1 MLNKSILMGRLT
13 ADPELRMT
21 QSGKPVATFTLAVE
35 RDFKD
40 ADGTRKTDFINCVA
54 WNGTA
59 DFAKKYFSKGNMAAV
74 SGRIQTRSW
83 EAADGKKGFATEIIV
98 ENMYFGESKKTE
110 APAEPATKA
119 PDAYFAPIEV
129 TDDDEIPF

>member
-35 RDFKD
+35 RDFKG
-40 ADGTRKTDFINCVA
+40 ANGTREADFINCVA
-54 WNGTA
+54 WNNTA
-59 DFAKKYFSKGNMAAV
+59 EFVNKYFTKGNMAVV
-74 SGRIQTRSW
+74 SGRIQTRKW

-110 APAEPATKA
+110 APAETAAEA
-119 PDAYFAPIEV
+119 PDAYFAPIEM
-129 TDDDEIPF
+129 TNDDECPF

>member
-35 RDFKD
+35 RDFKGQN
-40 ADGTRKTDFINCVA
+40 GTREADFINCVA

-59 DFAKKYFSKGNMAAV
+59 EFADKYFAKGNMAVV
-74 SGRIQTRSW
+74 SGRIQTRRW
-83 EAADGKKGFATEIIV
+83 EATDGKKGFATEIIV

-110 APAEPATKA
+110 APEDPTTEA
-119 PDAYFAPIEV
+119 PDAYFAPIEM
-129 TDDDEIPF
+129 TDDDQIPF